1 MKYKKCTTIDGDN
14 KPWCSTNTDI
24 DGVHVGGGPLVDHD
38 GRWIFGGG
46 HYQYCD
52 ECSGVDSIA
61 VSWSS
66 WSHSVQTPEAH
77 CRNVKVRRNVK
88 SLSSAEK
95 ERLVNALNRLVHN
108 GRYKEMGNIHGAPAT
123 ICDGFCCPHGPITLL
138 PWHRLYMAQMEEELG
153 EPLPYWN
160 WTEDPEI
167 PDLWEGIR
175 APLKEGIEKHERWCE
190 AGPFIE
196 RDQNIRIDTEDLKEK
211 TRLAL
216 KTETFKDF
224 HTQISQPHDAL
235 HKAAGCDMV
244 TTGTSGYDPTFYLHH
259 AYIDHLWA
267 FWQELQKLRRIN
279 EPPLEEFDHE
289 NPPFNRAEERHGFKN
304 NNQRTLQNNRGRDTL
319 EYKKNF
325 CYEYDQLLFEG
336 KTPAEF
342 IDQHAEIDRILKSP
356 NALFRSNIL
365 PPKGKCKK
373 VCDKSKGKTFCEE
386 VCRVGKTKGFFV
398 KVFVGVVMPRI
409 APSGVSAFDLCQG
422 GKCVKGGEVSTFGST
437 TERVENHKSK
447 IDDKNF
453 HLIETD
459 VTKIVDKQRW
469 TLKKPLVAKMTS
481 TMVGNLPQPVVIRK
495 TMGKG
500 GKMING
506 TVTFNPKE
514 KRRHYGNLLQKY
526 SG

>member
-1 MKYKKCTTIDGDN
+1 M
-14 KPWCSTNTDI
+14 NTPN
-24 DGVHVGGGPLVDHD
+24 H
-38 GRWIFGGG
+38 
-46 HYQYCD
+46 
-52 ECSGVDSIA
+52 
-61 VSWSS
+61 
-66 WSHSVQTPEAH
+66 
-77 CRNVKVRRNVK
+77 
-88 SLSSAEK
+88 
-95 ERLVNALNRLVHN
+95 
-108 GRYKEMGNIHGAPAT
+108 
-123 ICDGFCCPHGPITLL
+123 
-138 PWHRLYMAQMEEELG
+138 
-153 EPLPYWN
+153 
-160 WTEDPEI
+160 
-167 PDLWEGIR
+167 
-175 APLKEGIEKHERWCE
+175 
-190 AGPFIE
+190 
-196 RDQNIRIDTEDLKEK
+196 
-211 TRLAL
+211 
-216 KTETFKDF
+216 
-224 HTQISQPHDAL
+224 
-235 HKAAGCDMV
+235 
-244 TTGTSGYDPTFYLHH
+244 
-259 AYIDHLWA
+259 
-267 FWQELQKLRRIN
+267 
-279 EPPLEEFDHE
+279 
-289 NPPFNRAEERHGFKN
+289 
-304 NNQRTLQNNRGRDTL
+304 RTLKNNRGRDTL

-386 VCRVGKTKGFFV
+386 VCRVGKKKGFFV

-514 KRRHYGNLLQKY
+514 KRRNYGNLLQKY
-526 SG
+526 SDWSSPEFKSQGFSANQNGL

>member
-1 MKYKKCTTIDGDN
+1 M
-14 KPWCSTNTDI
+14 
-24 DGVHVGGGPLVDHD
+24 
-38 GRWIFGGG
+38 
-46 HYQYCD
+46 
-52 ECSGVDSIA
+52 
-61 VSWSS
+61 
-66 WSHSVQTPEAH
+66 
-77 CRNVKVRRNVK
+77 K

-279 EPPLEEFDHE
+279 EPPLEEFDRE
-289 NPPFNRAEERHGFKN
+289 NPPFNRGEEWNGFKN
-304 NNQRTLQNNRGRDTL
+304 NNQRWGCSTHFQNFR
-319 EYKKNF
+319 K
-325 CYEYDQLLFEG
+325 DQY
-336 KTPAEF
+336 
-342 IDQHAEIDRILKSP
+342 
-356 NALFRSNIL
+356 
-365 PPKGKCKK
+365 
-373 VCDKSKGKTFCEE
+373 
-386 VCRVGKTKGFFV
+386 
-398 KVFVGVVMPRI
+398 M
-409 APSGVSAFDLCQG
+409 
-422 GKCVKGGEVSTFGST
+422 
-437 TERVENHKSK
+437 
-447 IDDKNF
+447 
-453 HLIETD
+453 
-459 VTKIVDKQRW
+459 
-469 TLKKPLVAKMTS
+469 
-481 TMVGNLPQPVVIRK
+481 
-495 TMGKG
+495 
-500 GKMING
+500 
-506 TVTFNPKE
+506 
-514 KRRHYGNLLQKY
+514 
-526 SG
+526 